1 MSKWNSTENDVLNL
15 FFLKILP
22 AWAGALSG
30 TGDTHISVA
39 LHTADPWEAWTQ
51 STSEAN
57 YTSYARVNVIRTAA
71 GWTVVGNTSSNAA
84 LIQFPEATGGT
95 NTITHVSLGVNSGQ
109 IMYSGAL
116 TASRSVSSGIQ
127 PQFNISALNV
137 TED

>member
-1 MSKWNSTENDVLNL
+1 MSKWNSTETDVLSL
-15 FFLKILP
+15 FFLKTLP
-22 AWAGALSG
+22 AWAGTLSA
-30 TGDTHISVA
+30 TWDTNISVA
-39 LHTADPWEAWTQ
+39 LHTADPDETGTQ
-51 STSEAN
+51 ATSEAN
-57 YTSYARVNVIRTAA
+57 YTSYARVNVVRTAA

-127 PQFNISALNV
+127 PQFNIAALNV